1 LLRFAAAISVTGYH
15 FGPLFGRVLDLAPSL
30 IAPLRFGFLGV
41 ELFFMI
47 SGFVIGM
54 SVQGRTWRSFLVH
67 RVVRLY
73 PTFWFALALSALSFV
88 FVSGHPTTIHT
99 FLANVTMLPGYLG
112 APFIDDV
119 YWTLG
124 VEWKFYAIMALLV
137 ALGLNRRFDLVGTVW
152 SFLVLVVNAVPAIP
166 GLGSMIMFPYGTHF
180 AFGLLVMDLRQNGRS
195 AIRLCGITMSLAGM
209 LLATDKTYRGF
220 IPSPAPMDR
229 GLTALLM
236 LFLALLFAGILM
248 GKAARLNGTGYR
260 RLGGTTYPIYLLH
273 AGVGSALVERWR
285 PANST
290 IASVLLALMVTL
302 GLVMFSTLVI
312 EERFVPALA
321 RSRFV
326 KRLAGRAP
334 LDQRISQSTVEARR
348 Y

>member
-1 LLRFAAAISVTGYH
+1 
-15 FGPLFGRVLDLAPSL
+15 
-30 IAPLRFGFLGV
+30 
-41 ELFFMI
+41 
-47 SGFVIGM
+47 
-54 SVQGRTWRSFLVH
+54 
-67 RVVRLY
+67 
-73 PTFWFALALSALSFV
+73 
-88 FVSGHPTTIHT
+88 
-99 FLANVTMLPGYLG
+99 
-112 APFIDDV
+112 
-119 YWTLG
+119 
-124 VEWKFYAIMALLV
+124 
-137 ALGLNRRFDLVGTVW
+137 
-152 SFLVLVVNAVPAIP
+152 
-166 GLGSMIMFPYGTHF
+166 
-180 AFGLLVMDLRQNGRS
+180 
-195 AIRLCGITMSLAGM
+195 
-209 LLATDKTYRGF
+209 
-220 IPSPAPMDR
+220 
-229 GLTALLM
+229 M